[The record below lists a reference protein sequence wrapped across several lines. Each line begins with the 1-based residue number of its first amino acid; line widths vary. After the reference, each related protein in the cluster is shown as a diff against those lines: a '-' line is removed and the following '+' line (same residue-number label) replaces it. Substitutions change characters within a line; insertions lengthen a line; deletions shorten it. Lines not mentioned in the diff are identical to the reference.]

1 MRSPKFKNTLIF
13 KLLVAITV
21 SFLASI
27 VALVCFSRFII
38 SFINVKYIVESS
50 VATYYIILFI
60 LITFVIL
67 SFIVTFFFMVRR
79 KILYL
84 KMITESVNDIANGKL
99 GMTIEIKGNDE
110 ITKLVNN
117 INLMSIELGNKF
129 EYERQLEKAKNEL
142 ITNVS
147 HDLRSPLTSIIGYLD
162 LLRKG
167 QYSDKEQLHDYLET
181 THSKSKRLGVLIDEL
196 FEYTRLTSPDVKLN
210 FSKIDLASLLEQMI
224 GEYIPIFE
232 NEKLSIEKSISEE
245 EIIVE
250 IDVEKMVRVYE
261 NLFMNAIKYSIK
273 PSELQVS
280 LVNEGDMAVSK
291 ISNKVEKPPTEDI
304 NMLFERFFTGDK
316 ARMNNR
322 GTGLGLA
329 ISKRIVEL
337 HQGSIRAEFKDGWMT
352 FIVEY
357 PVQNQ

>member
-1 MRSPKFKNTLIF
+1 
-13 KLLVAITV
+13 
-21 SFLASI
+21 
-27 VALVCFSRFII
+27 
-38 SFINVKYIVESS
+38 
-50 VATYYIILFI
+50 
-60 LITFVIL
+60 
-67 SFIVTFFFMVRR
+67 MVRR